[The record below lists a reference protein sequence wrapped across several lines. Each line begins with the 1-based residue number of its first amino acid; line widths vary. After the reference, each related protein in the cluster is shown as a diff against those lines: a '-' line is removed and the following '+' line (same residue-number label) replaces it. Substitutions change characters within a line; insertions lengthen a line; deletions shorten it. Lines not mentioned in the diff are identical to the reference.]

1 MAYINL
7 TNPNNAPGAVTGQV
21 NVGNVNSEYVF
32 GNIQKP
38 DFSDYI
44 TYRFPQYTV
53 TTLLNRIGRKNP
65 VVGNDVFSWFEKGKF
80 RNPYTVSA
88 STGGAT
94 TNSTATIDYAAS
106 VSGTPLLVGDVIRF
120 EGGDLAVV
128 TAVTGISTTN
138 SGKISVSTINAGNFG
153 TAVAATQRFSH
164 VFNVQ
169 QEFSNSP
176 SGRVWQE
183 TQVNDYLAI
192 MRRSVTC
199 STTQGSNMKYVKKSD
214 SEWSYYYIN
223 EMETMQEMAM
233 DREMY
238 ILTSRASST
247 DSTGNVFVTGGTGRL
262 SGNGIIP
269 RVTAGGVVGT
279 YSSAI
284 SESDLAEQVRLM
296 CLNSSGNEFTVLCGS
311 QAFADAQFALRD
323 YTLNGGI
330 SFGTFAG
337 GGIMTGI
344 NITQYK
350 FMDKILNFVL
360 YYPFANQ
367 ALFPTPVLSGVNWD
381 KAMLFLNMGT
391 DDRGNPLI
399 NLRYKQDLLGQSLEF
414 RRTVQSGIT
423 SPESGTG
430 VERSNGRDGF
440 TVDFYSSIGVE
451 LRAVN
456 NHGLLYAA

>member
-1 MAYINL
+1 MAYIN
-7 TNPNNAPGAVTGQV
+7 TINPNNAPGAVTGAV
-21 NVGNVNSEYVF
+21 NAGNVNSQYVF
-32 GNIQKP
+32 NNIQKP

-44 TYRFPQYTV
+44 TYRFPQYTI
-53 TTLLNRIGRKNP
+53 TTLLNRIGRKSP

-80 RNPYTVSA
+80 RNPYTILA
-88 STGGAT
+88 LTGGTGAVT
-94 TNSTATIDYAAS
+94 TATINVTS
-106 VSGTPLLVGDVIRF
+106 TVSGTPLLTGDVVRF

-128 TAVTGISTTN
+128 TASTVTSTTA
-138 SGKISVSTINAGNFG
+138 SGQIAVQTIDGGSFTSAL
-153 TAVAATQRFSH
+153 ALTQRFSH
-164 VFNVQ
+164 VFNI
-169 QEFSNSP
+169 QEEYSNSP

-183 TQVNDYLAI
+183 AQVNEYLAI
-192 MRRSVTC
+192 MRRAVVC
-199 STTQGSNMKYVKKSD
+199 STTQGSNMKYVKKSE

-238 ILTSRASST
+238 ILTSKAST
-247 DSTGNVFVTGGTGRL
+247 TGTTGNVFSGRL
-262 SGNGIIP
+262 AGNGIIP
-269 RVTAGGVVGT
+269 KITAGGVVGT

-284 SESDLAEQVRLM
+284 AESDLAEQVRLM

-330 SFGTFAG
+330 SFGTFSGA
-337 GGIMTGI
+337 GIMTGI

-367 ALFPTPVLSGVNWD
+367 ALFPTPVSSGINWD

-440 TVDFYSSIGVE
+440 NVDFYSSIGVE
-451 LRAVN
+451 LRAAN

>member
-1 MAYINL
+1 
-7 TNPNNAPGAVTGQV
+7 
-21 NVGNVNSEYVF
+21 
-32 GNIQKP
+32 
-38 DFSDYI
+38 
-44 TYRFPQYTV
+44 
-53 TTLLNRIGRKNP
+53 
-65 VVGNDVFSWFEKGKF
+65 
-80 RNPYTVSA
+80 
-88 STGGAT
+88 
-94 TNSTATIDYAAS
+94 
-106 VSGTPLLVGDVIRF
+106 
-120 EGGDLAVV
+120 
-128 TAVTGISTTN
+128 
-138 SGKISVSTINAGNFG
+138 
-153 TAVAATQRFSH
+153 
-164 VFNVQ
+164 
-169 QEFSNSP
+169 
-176 SGRVWQE
+176 
-183 TQVNDYLAI
+183 
-192 MRRSVTC
+192 
-199 STTQGSNMKYVKKSD
+199 MKYVKKSE

-238 ILTSRASST
+238 ILTSKAST
-247 DSTGNVFVTGGTGRL
+247 TGTTGNVFSGRL
-262 SGNGIIP
+262 AGNGIIQK
-269 RVTAGGVVGT
+269 VTAGGVVGT

-284 SESDLAEQVRLM
+284 AESDLAEQVRLM

-330 SFGTFAG
+330 SFGTFSGA
-337 GGIMTGI
+337 GIMTGI

-367 ALFPTPVLSGVNWD
+367 ALFPTPVSSGINWD

-430 VERSNGRDGF
+430 VERSNGKDGF

-451 LRAVN
+451 LRAAN